1 MAAAG
6 RERAAPLKS
15 HARITDVARL
25 AGVSTA
31 TVDRVLNQRT
41 GVRAITVQRVLKAA
55 SELSYLPAN
64 DLSKLTAPRRL
75 RLVFLLP
82 VSNKF
87 VRMLGDT
94 VGYANEHWAPFNV
107 KCQVVW
113 IESFNPE
120 VLAKSLL
127 RYGKR
132 ADGLAFMALEHPA
145 VREAV
150 QLLAE
155 RGVATVTLVSDLS
168 GSRRDAYVGLDN
180 RAAGRTAA
188 YLIGRFIGAR
198 AAKVAMIAGSRSYA
212 AHGEREVGFLQIF
225 EEQFP
230 AIQVVGLREGQD
242 DIEKNYRQA
251 RALLK
256 QHPDLAGIYNIGG
269 AHEGV
274 ARALQEAR
282 RQHHVVYIGHGLSS
296 DTRAL
301 LIDGTMDAVITQN
314 PQAAIS
320 SCIRIFTNLRDR
332 RDPLNG
338 VETPRSQVIFR
349 ENLP

>member
-1 MAAAG
+1 MK
-6 RERAAPLKS
+6 PP
-15 HARITDVARL
+15 ARITDVARL
-25 AGVSTA
+25 AAVSTA

-41 GVRAITVQRVLKAA
+41 GVRPITVQRVLKAA
-55 SELSYLPAN
+55 AELAYLPVD
-64 DLSKLTAPRRL
+64 DLHKLKASKRL
-75 RLVFLLP
+75 HVVFLLP

-94 VGYANEHWAPFNV
+94 VSYSKEHWAPFNV

-120 VLAKSLL
+120 VLARSLL

-132 ADGLAFMALEHPA
+132 ADGIAFMALEHPA

-150 QLLAE
+150 QLLAD
-155 RGVATVTLVSDLS
+155 RCVATVTLVSDLS
-168 GSRRDAYVGLDN
+168 NSRRDAYVGLDN

-188 YLIGRFIGAR
+188 YLIGRFIGPKP
-198 AAKVAMIAGSRSYA
+198 AKVALIAGSRSYR
-212 AHGEREVGFLQIF
+212 AHGERESGFLHLI
-225 EEQFP
+225 EEMFP
-230 AIQVVGLREGQD
+230 AIEVVGLREGQD

-256 QHPDLAGIYNIGG
+256 QHPELAGIYNIGG
-269 AHEGV
+269 AHDGV
-274 ARALQEAR
+274 ARALKEAG

-301 LIDGTMDAVITQN
+301 LIDGSMDAVITQN
-314 PQAAIS
+314 PQAAIF
-320 SCIRIFTNLRDR
+320 SCVRIFTNLRDR
-332 RDPLNG
+332 RDVLSG

>member
-1 MAAAG
+1 MK
-6 RERAAPLKS
+6 P

-25 AGVSTA
+25 AAVSTA

-55 SELSYLPAN
+55 AELSYLPAD
-64 DLSKLTAPRRL
+64 DLFKLTAPRRL

-94 VGYANEHWAPFNV
+94 VSYSKEHFAPFNV

-113 IESFNPE
+113 IESFNPD
-120 VLAKSLL
+120 VLARSLL
-127 RYGKR
+127 RYGRR
-132 ADGLAFMALEHPA
+132 ADGIAFMALDHA
-145 VREAV
+145 VVREAV
-150 QLLAE
+150 QVLAE
-155 RGVATVTLVSDLS
+155 RGVSTVTLVSDLS

-180 RAAGRTAA
+180 VAAGRTAA

-198 AAKVAMIAGSRSYA
+198 AAQVAMIAGSRSYR
-212 AHGEREVGFLQIF
+212 AHGERESGFLHLV
-225 EEQFP
+225 EEVFP
-230 AIQVVGLREGQD
+230 ALEVVGLREGQD
-242 DIEKNYRQA
+242 DVEKNYRQA

-274 ARALQEAR
+274 ARALKEAG
-282 RQHHVVYIGHGLSS
+282 RQHKVVYIGHGLSS

-314 PQAAIS
+314 PQAAIAS
-320 SCIRIFTNLRDR
+320 SVRIFTNLRDR
-332 RDPLNG
+332 RDVLSG

>member
-1 MAAAG
+1 MK
-6 RERAAPLKS
+6 PP
-15 HARITDVARL
+15 ARITDVARL
-25 AGVSTA
+25 AAVSTA

-41 GVRAITVQRVLKAA
+41 GVRPITVQRVLKAA
-55 SELSYLPAN
+55 AELAYLPDD
-64 DLSKLTAPRRL
+64 DLYKLMAPKRL
-75 RLVFLLP
+75 HLVFLLP

-94 VGYANEHWAPFNV
+94 VSYSKEHWAPFNV

-120 VLAKSLL
+120 VLARSLL

-132 ADGLAFMALEHPA
+132 ADGVAFMALEHPA

-150 QLLAE
+150 QLLAD

-168 GSRRDAYVGLDN
+168 SSRRDAYVGLDN

-188 YLIGRFIGAR
+188 YLIGRFIGTK

-212 AHGEREVGFLQIF
+212 AHGERESGFLHLI
-225 EEQFP
+225 EEMFP

-242 DIEKNYRQA
+242 DIEKNYQQA

-256 QHPDLAGIYNIGG
+256 QHPGLAGIYNIGG

-274 ARALQEAR
+274 ARALKEAG

-301 LIDGTMDAVITQN
+301 LIDGSMDAVITQN
-314 PQAAIS
+314 PQAAIF
-320 SCIRIFTNLRDR
+320 SCVRIFTNLRDQ
-332 RDPLNG
+332 RDVLSG

>member
-1 MAAAG
+1 MK
-6 RERAAPLKS
+6 PP
-15 HARITDVARL
+15 ARITDVARL
-25 AGVSTA
+25 AAVSTA

-41 GVRAITVQRVLKAA
+41 GVRPITVQRVLKAA
-55 SELSYLPAN
+55 AELAYLPAD
-64 DLSKLTAPRRL
+64 DLYKLMAPKRL
-75 RLVFLLP
+75 HLVFLLP

-94 VGYANEHWAPFNV
+94 VSYSKEHWAPFNV

-120 VLAKSLL
+120 VLARSLL

-132 ADGLAFMALEHPA
+132 ADGVAFMALEHPA

-150 QLLAE
+150 RLLAD

-168 GSRRDAYVGLDN
+168 SSRRDAYVGLDN

-188 YLIGRFIGAR
+188 YLIGRFIGAK
-198 AAKVAMIAGSRSYA
+198 AAKVAMIAGSRSYR
-212 AHGEREVGFLQIF
+212 AHGERESGFLHLI
-225 EEQFP
+225 EEMFP

-242 DIEKNYRQA
+242 DVEKNYRQA
-251 RALLK
+251 RALLR
-256 QHPDLAGIYNIGG
+256 QYPGLAGIYNIGG
-269 AHEGV
+269 AHDGV
-274 ARALQEAR
+274 ARALKEAG
-282 RQHHVVYIGHGLSS
+282 RQHNVVYIGHGLSS

-320 SCIRIFTNLRDR
+320 GCVRIFTNLRDQ
-332 RDPLNG
+332 RDVLSG